1 VTDSTDSQLPYPRKL
16 VKVQPCNRC
25 SATYPCVMAL
35 SVEMVAEEALNL
47 PTSGRALLVE
57 KLLASLSGEAN
68 PAVERAHLDDVRKR
82 RAAVSSGRARLV
94 DGKEALRKARAAV
107 RK

>member
-1 VTDSTDSQLPYPRKL
+1 MYPF
-16 VKVQPCNRC
+16 N
-25 SATYPCVMAL
+25 MAL

-82 RAAVSSGRARLV
+82 RAAVRAGKSRLV
-94 DGKEALRKARAAV
+94 DGTEALRKARSAV